1 MRFALSLRRCNE
13 VVSLELIEVV
23 RQTSSHDLEF
33 QRTAFRKDCM
43 IYDLPTTFPGLEESP
58 LVTKLVFPESGV
70 AIEGT
75 FRLNEFALLP
85 PEQLE
90 FLRLYIKVRGN
101 LKEVERVM
109 GISYP
114 TVRARFDAM
123 LRRLGYEADP
133 DDDTR
138 NDVLRAL
145 EKGDLSADEALERLK
160 KV

>member
-1 MRFALSLRRCNE
+1 
-13 VVSLELIEVV
+13 
-23 RQTSSHDLEF
+23 
-33 QRTAFRKDCM
+33 M
-43 IYDLPTTFPGLEESP
+43 IYDLPTSFPGLEEAP
-58 LVTKLVFPESGV
+58 LITKLVFPESGV

-85 PEQLE
+85 AEQLE

-114 TVRARFDAM
+114 TVRARFDSM
-123 LRRLGYEADP
+123 LRALGYEPDP
-133 DDDTR
+133 DDDSR

-145 EKGDLSADEALERLK
+145 EKGDLSPDEALEKLK
-160 KV
+160 KS